1 MFNPDEYIAK
11 NKLMVEPTKET
22 SSQFNPDE
30 YMAKNNINVV
40 ENGKTF
46 DPDKYLTD
54 NNIEIPKKETN
65 TALDI
70 ITKTITDPLAGG
82 LIQKGMQKVPLKP
95 AGAEDVNSLVEL
107 GKAPIQGALG
117 MGAGA
122 GEFGEYLANTAPIFV
137 DKMPILNKTSGFL
150 KTYYKGLADVSRKTS
165 DFLKGVSDKYVP
177 SDERITGGSW
187 KENPSMLRGGI
198 TIAQALPSL
207 LAGVGT
213 GAIAQKGLNLGTKGS
228 ALASAL
234 GLSALETNFQEAK
247 DALRVQGY
255 NDEDASRKAVL
266 TATANL
272 ISTTGLEYLPLEKFI
287 GGGKG
292 QSVFKSILEGMT
304 SEGMTETAQQFS
316 QNLVAKF
323 GYDKARDLTT
333 GLIDSFIGGAGSG
346 GIVGGLTANVG
357 KPKVQPQ
364 QNITPVQPAQEITDT
379 NKRELQ
385 IPNTETLREQN
396 LPPAV
401 PQQQP
406 VTEQPQ
412 IIDTGT
418 ELENKTDEQL
428 LKEIDYIDNFLN
440 INKDAESDNK
450 SKLSSNEI
458 LSWNFLRN
466 QATEELNKRAAN
478 KKINLKEDIKDLT
491 ANFTSGISADNLNW
505 LERIKNKI
513 ETSTP
518 DKVNLIERKVN
529 QIRYEAENAY
539 EAAQNSFEQ
548 LQKKDMYG
556 TKKTKLS
563 YMTDSVKDMGITK
576 IFAPEPNHAMYGEY
590 KNLPP
595 VIKQKFFTKD
605 ASRKDIA
612 MKYDE
617 AEQILQEHGYN
628 GDLWSYFGDIYRSA
642 NKNYQT
648 KYRTNEPI
656 EINQNDIEQIGNYN
670 NIEELRKNAIDFYKN
685 NLQNKS
691 VDNGNYKNIRI
702 TKKSRQRYKTYSAD
716 ERKLLIV
723 PKLLKIIETAEY
735 VRSQNIYKN
744 RKDNIIK
751 FHYFKNK
758 VVLKNEPYEIFISI
772 AEDRKG
778 NLFYDLDENKSSLRK
793 LPGLQSPGFQES
805 NNNVIQKNINVK
817 PFRLSEQNIDDI
829 KALNQKLFGDE
840 NIEIFDQILTESGKE
855 ALGQYY
861 NGMIA
866 IMNGRADYKDTYYH
880 EAVHKY
886 LNLFATNSERKAI
899 FAYFTQN
906 SISRKYADI
915 EETIAENFIQYAKS
929 REGLTGKIKLFFDR
943 ILLRIQNFFGN
954 YDLVK
959 ELYGDILQGKARK
972 ITEEASQVKKETYE
986 PVFERK
992 FKEVSPA
999 DINTPEFKKWF
1010 GDSKV
1015 VDENGKPL
1023 VVYHGSKRVDR
1034 IGNVFDPQRATS
1046 GPMAYFTTDPEI
1058 ASNYANNKE
1067 DTSNQKNG
1075 YEDWFL
1081 FQKNNKDLNLI
1092 EYGKTL
1098 SEQENQK
1105 ILQKLKAIDIDEND
1119 NIFYKKNHKTEIA
1132 PNDYIDYLYKYEAKR
1147 NALDLAQKLW
1157 LDSGNL
1163 YDIEEKF
1170 FDVLKYIGITNVKKD
1185 FPSDIAAGVYPVY
1198 LSIKNPLNTLNI
1210 PKEVLKKLEASS
1222 KRKESQPKYS
1232 GYGVDTWDKNTKDPK
1247 EWIQSLKADMQNKVN
1262 SFVWTSIPDW
1272 VTKTLIKDG
1281 YDGIQDIGNKAT
1293 NGKDHYVWIPFSS
1306 TQIKSINNQGTFD
1319 INNPDIRYR
1328 IEDKTKIPNGIKE
1341 LSQDEINSMLA
1352 DNTAEEKKELFD
1364 YIDNQIKKGLT
1375 YDEII
1380 KASREDRENFGITR
1394 IVTQG
1399 QFERFVKN
1407 IKDDSRKIIDLI
1419 EPIQQKKQADIL
1431 EPFTKDAS
1439 QTQQQP
1445 PKKWHSNDFNMN
1457 GGRYT
1462 LVKQTR
1468 NMPTDILDALR
1479 DNKLTDLS
1487 TRQAGQLSTLAPTR
1501 ACEVVDGKRF
1511 GIFKEKFLLPIQEAD
1526 KNFNM
1531 ELKQQKAEAEK
1542 MFRGLDKQTLQ
1553 DIFNYVEHTPLT
1565 SEQIDKIFKENTA
1578 KERQDL
1584 FDYIDDLVSKTLPYD
1599 DVLKVIKNDQEN
1611 FGITRIVT
1619 QEQFDKLYGHRLR
1632 EKLNG
1637 KPNFDTIQRVG
1648 KWLRIKYDDFIDRLN
1663 KERAVIGK
1671 DLVHKRTNYITH
1683 LMELNAVDEILQY
1696 IGNNLTDVP
1705 ASMLSISM
1713 YTKPNS
1719 PFFKF
1724 AKPRLGYKTIKD
1736 AKKSYFTYLE
1746 PVLKNIHFTRPI
1758 KNGRDILEYKV
1769 ETVGEY
1775 EGNKPQKFSL
1785 FAMQMPNAYK
1795 YFTNYINSLSG
1806 KRELIDKEFQ
1816 TTATIL
1822 NETNKLFSAGSI
1834 GGNLSTAIT
1843 QFLSSRNTVAETN
1856 VFAIKGALRMLT
1868 PSGRLFY
1875 KNNSRIGAGRS
1886 YEPAMIS
1893 DRLLGSKL
1901 LGYTHKK
1908 ISETASFLISFLD
1921 HLQVGTAFIAGYE
1934 QAKYMGLNEKDA
1946 IRYGDDV
1953 AERTQSSG
1961 NLVDR
1966 PPVNRGKIKVGLN
1979 QFNTFVYNEWSQLKQ
1994 DMIKGI
2000 IKAEQSKQEYA
2011 KEGLGAVKAN
2021 SRGKAFGR
2029 IIMYIAMTA
2038 ILSNIYDAAGLPNNL
2053 KMEDDDKDENFF
2065 GVLKNYLLNSVPG
2078 LSTVRFGGS
2087 PFLKGGYNLLLYI
2100 TGTENDRNKALKA
2113 MKGIGARVVPAGGQI
2128 SKTWGG
2134 IQAVYNN
2141 GVVRSDKGKFLYRID
2156 TSNIP
2161 EVARALAF
2169 GTWQTQAGKK
2179 YLEKYKK

>member
-107 GKAPIQGALG
+107 GKAPIQGALA

-137 DKMPILNKTSGFL
+137 DKMPILNKTNDFL
-150 KTYYKGLADVSRKTS
+150 KTYYKGLAAVSRKTS

-364 QNITPVQPAQEITDT
+364 QNITPVQPAQQITDI

-396 LPPAV
+396 LPPAA

-406 VTEQPQ
+406 LTEQSQ
-412 IIDTGT
+412 VIDTGT

-906 SISRKYADI
+906 STSRKYADI

-972 ITEEASQVKKETYE
+972 IAEEASQVKKETYE

-992 FKEVSPA
+992 FKEKYPKA
-999 DINTPEFKKWF
+999 DKTNPIFNIN
-1010 GDSKV
+1010 
-1015 VDENGKPL
+1015 
-1023 VVYHGSKRVDR
+1023 
-1034 IGNVFDPQRATS
+1034 A
-1046 GPMAYFTTDPEI
+1046 
-1058 ASNYANNKE
+1058 
-1067 DTSNQKNG
+1067 
-1075 YEDWFL
+1075 
-1081 FQKNNKDLNLI
+1081 KDLIEVKTTNEIQKKLESIFGKYNDLDKMDEGEINVSDMFDLANEYMADLEYAAKTRDYIETSYLI
-1092 EYGKTL
+1092 KKVRKEILDFNKKKNYNTNEREDLYDEPK
-1098 SEQENQK
+1098 ENQK
-1105 ILQKLKAIDIDEND
+1105 ISK
-1119 NIFYKKNHKTEIA
+1119 
-1132 PNDYIDYLYKYEAKR
+1132 P
-1147 NALDLAQKLW
+1147 
-1157 LDSGNL
+1157 
-1163 YDIEEKF
+1163 
-1170 FDVLKYIGITNVKKD
+1170 
-1185 FPSDIAAGVYPVY
+1185 
-1198 LSIKNPLNTLNI
+1198 
-1210 PKEVLKKLEASS
+1210 
-1222 KRKESQPKYS
+1222 KRKDLLRAKKSSERDLLPPTDNGSLQVELFEKSKKYR
-1232 GYGVDTWDKNTKDPK
+1232 
-1247 EWIQSLKADMQNKVN
+1247 M
-1262 SFVWTSIPDW
+1262 
-1272 VTKTLIKDG
+1272 
-1281 YDGIQDIGNKAT
+1281 
-1293 NGKDHYVWIPFSS
+1293 
-1306 TQIKSINNQGTFD
+1306 
-1319 INNPDIRYR
+1319 
-1328 IEDKTKIPNGIKE
+1328 EDKTKIPNGIKE
-1341 LSQDEINSMLA
+1341 LSQDEINDMLA
-1352 DNTAEEKKELFD
+1352 DNTTEEKKELFD
-1364 YIDNQIKKGLT
+1364 YIDNQIKKGLS

-1380 KASREDRENFGITR
+1380 KASKEDRDNFGITR

-1648 KWLRIKYDDFIDRLN
+1648 KWLRIKYDDYIDRLN
-1663 KERAVIGK
+1663 KERAAIGK

-1901 LGYTHKK
+1901 LGYTHKR

-1966 PPVNRGKIKVGLN
+1966 PPINRGKIKVGLN

-2000 IKAEQSKQEYA
+2000 IKAEQSKQEYT
-2011 KEGLGAVKAN
+2011 KEGLGAIKAN

-2038 ILSNIYDAAGLPNNL
+2038 ILSSIYDAAGLPNNL

-2065 GVLKNYLLNSVPG
+2065 EVLKNYLLNSVPG
-2078 LSTVRFGGS
+2078 LGTVRFGGS
-2087 PFLKGGYNLLLYI
+2087 PFFKGGYNLLLYI
-2100 TGTENDRNKALKA
+2100 AGTENDRDEALKA
-2113 MKGIGARVVPAGGQI
+2113 LKGIGARIVPAGGQI

-2134 IQAVYNN
+2134 IQAINNN
-2141 GVVRSDKGKFLYRID
+2141 GVVRSGKGRFLYRLD

-2169 GTWQTQAGKK
+2169 GTRQTQAGKK

>member
-11 NKLMVEPTKET
+11 NKLSD
-22 SSQFNPDE
+22 SSEKTATTDFNPDE
-30 YMAKNNINVV
+30 YMTKNNINVV
-40 ENGKTF
+40 ENNKSF
-46 DPDKYLTD
+46 DADKYLTD
-54 NNIEIPKKETN
+54 NKIEIPKEETN
-65 TALDI
+65 AILDVVA
-70 ITKTITDPLAGG
+70 KTITDPFAGG

-122 GEFGEYLANTAPIFV
+122 GEFGEYLANTAPIFIE
-137 DKMPILNKTSGFL
+137 KMPILNKTSGFL

-247 DALRVQGY
+247 DALRIQGY

-272 ISTTGLEYLPLEKFI
+272 INTTGLEYLPLEKFI

-292 QSVFKSILEGMT
+292 HVFKSILEGMT

-346 GIVGGLTANVG
+346 GIVGGLTANGG
-357 KPKVQPQ
+357 KQKIQQPQ
-364 QNITPVQPAQEITDT
+364 NIIPAQQIDDT

-385 IPNTETLREQN
+385 IPNTEILREQN

-401 PQQQP
+401 SQQP
-406 VTEQPQ
+406 IVEPQ
-412 IIDTGT
+412 TIDTDT

-428 LKEIDYIDNFLN
+428 KKEIDYIDTFLN
-440 INKDAESDNK
+440 INKDTESDNK

-458 LSWNFLRN
+458 LSWEFLRN
-466 QATEELNKRAAN
+466 QTVGELTKRASN
-478 KKINLKEDIKDLT
+478 RKTNLKEDIKDLT
-491 ANFTSGISADNLNW
+491 ANFSSGISADNLNW

-513 ETSTP
+513 EVSTP

-539 EAAQNSFEQ
+539 EESQNSFEQ
-548 LQKKDMYG
+548 QQKKDMYG
-556 TKKTKLS
+556 VTKSGAKKTKLS
-563 YMTDSVKDMGITK
+563 YIIDSVRDMGLSK
-576 IFAPEPNHAMYGEY
+576 IYVPEQSHMMYGEY

-648 KYRTNEPI
+648 KYRTNEPKI
-656 EINQNDIEQIGNYN
+656 SENLNNIKPIKISANIPTFTKTQDLLNFITQQLNIIGNI
-670 NIEELRKNAIDFYKN
+670 NIKETGQTINITKSGIRRDLKNKRKNEHNQVYSDFKKVFEEAKYRGFVQSN
-685 NLQNKS
+685 RQNVLGQEVYVNKIEMP
-691 VDNGNYKNIRI
+691 DGNIFEVEFRADI
-702 TKKSRQRYKTYSAD
+702 LSD
-716 ERKLLIV
+716 ERLNYAGHKV
-723 PKLLKIIETAEY
+723 KTSSRDKVFTPFRT
-735 VRSQNIYKN
+735 RGT
-744 RKDNIIK
+744 DNI
-751 FHYFKNK
+751 
-758 VVLKNEPYEIFISI
+758 
-772 AEDRKG
+772 
-778 NLFYDLDENKSSLRK
+778 
-793 LPGLQSPGFQES
+793 
-805 NNNVIQKNINVK
+805 IQKNINVNTS
-817 PFRLSEQNIDDI
+817 RLSDQNIDDM
-829 KALNQKLFGDE
+829 KKLNYKLFGDE
-840 NIEIFDQILTESGKE
+840 NIEIFDQILTEHGKE

-866 IMNGRADYKDTYYH
+866 IVNGRADYKDTYYH

-906 SISRKYADI
+906 SKSRKYADI
-915 EETIAENFIQYAKS
+915 EETIAENFIEYAKS

-972 ITEEASQVKKETYE
+972 IAEEASQVKKETYE

-992 FKEVSPA
+992 FKEKYPKA
-999 DINTPEFKKWF
+999 DKTNPIFNINAKDLIEVKTTDEIQKQLESIFGKYEDLDKMYDGETNASDMFDLANKYMADLEYAANIRDYTETEYLLNDVRQEILEYIDKKNYNKDVKINTE
-1010 GDSKV
+1010 
-1015 VDENGKPL
+1015 
-1023 VVYHGSKRVDR
+1023 
-1034 IGNVFDPQRATS
+1034 
-1046 GPMAYFTTDPEI
+1046 
-1058 ASNYANNKE
+1058 
-1067 DTSNQKNG
+1067 
-1075 YEDWFL
+1075 
-1081 FQKNNKDLNLI
+1081 
-1092 EYGKTL
+1092 
-1098 SEQENQK
+1098 EQENAKTKENQTNKK
-1105 ILQKLKAIDIDEND
+1105 IPN
-1119 NIFYKKNHKTEIA
+1119 TE
-1132 PNDYIDYLYKYEAKR
+1132 
-1147 NALDLAQKLW
+1147 
-1157 LDSGNL
+1157 
-1163 YDIEEKF
+1163 
-1170 FDVLKYIGITNVKKD
+1170 
-1185 FPSDIAAGVYPVY
+1185 
-1198 LSIKNPLNTLNI
+1198 
-1210 PKEVLKKLEASS
+1210 
-1222 KRKESQPKYS
+1222 
-1232 GYGVDTWDKNTKDPK
+1232 
-1247 EWIQSLKADMQNKVN
+1247 
-1262 SFVWTSIPDW
+1262 
-1272 VTKTLIKDG
+1272 
-1281 YDGIQDIGNKAT
+1281 
-1293 NGKDHYVWIPFSS
+1293 GKDLLRSKERSGRDLSS
-1306 TQIKSINNQGTFD
+1306 TTDNRNLQIELSEK
-1319 INNPDIRYR
+1319 PKKYR

-1341 LSQDEINSMLA
+1341 LSQDEINTMLV
-1352 DNTAEEKKELFD
+1352 DNTTEQKKELFD
-1364 YIDNQIKKGLT
+1364 YIDNQIKKGLS

-1380 KASREDRENFGITR
+1380 KASKEDRENFGITR

-1457 GGRYT
+1457 GGKYT
-1462 LVKQTR
+1462 LVKQSR
-1468 NMPTDILDALR
+1468 NMSTDILDALR

-1511 GIFKEKFLLPIQEAD
+1511 GVFKEKFLLPIQEAD

-1531 ELKQQKAEAEK
+1531 ELKQQKAEADK
-1542 MFRGLDKQTLQ
+1542 MFKGLDKQILQ
-1553 DIFNYVEHTPLT
+1553 DIFNYVEYTSLT

-1578 KERQDL
+1578 KERQEL
-1584 FDYIDDLVSKTLPYD
+1584 FDYIDNLVSKTLPYD

-1619 QEQFDKLYGHRLR
+1619 QEQFDKLYGHRLQ
-1632 EKLNG
+1632 EKLNK
-1637 KPNFDTIQRVG
+1637 KPNFDTIQKVG
-1648 KWLRIKYDDFIDRLN
+1648 KWLRIKYDDYIDRLN
-1663 KERAVIGK
+1663 KERAAIGK

-1758 KNGRDILEYKV
+1758 KNARDILEYKV

-1785 FAMQMPNAYK
+1785 FAMQMPNSYK

-1816 TTATIL
+1816 AVATIL

-1856 VFAIKGALRMLT
+1856 VFAIKGTLRMLT
-1868 PSGRLFY
+1868 QDGRLFY

-1901 LGYTHKK
+1901 LGYTHKR
-1908 ISETASFLISFLD
+1908 ISEIASFLISLLD

-1961 NLVDR
+1961 NLIDR

-2000 IKAEQSKQEYA
+2000 IKAEQSKQEYT
-2011 KEGLGAVKAN
+2011 KEGLGSVKAN

-2053 KMEDDDKDENFF
+2053 KMEDDDKDENLFEI
-2065 GVLKNYLLNSVPG
+2065 LKNYILNSVPG

-2087 PFLKGGYNLLLYI
+2087 PFLKGGYNVLLYI
-2100 TGTENDRNKALKA
+2100 TGTENDRDKALKA
-2113 MKGIGARVVPAGGQI
+2113 LKSIGARIVPAGGQI

-2134 IQAVYNN
+2134 IQAVNNN
-2141 GVVRSDKGKFLYRID
+2141 GVVRSGKDKFLYRID

-2169 GTWQTQAGKK
+2169 GTWQTQAGQK